1 MNDKKTWSAATLIGG
16 GLDGLMI
23 LAALDRIE
31 GKLAAIQEK
40 MRSKKRRHQGSRI
53 ETTAPAGEGPG

>member
-1 MNDKKTWSAATLIGG
+1 MNDKKTWSAAILIGG

-31 GKLAAIQEK
+31 EKISAIQEK
-40 MRSKKRRHQGSRI
+40 LRPKKRR
-53 ETTAPAGEGPG
+53 P

>member
-1 MNDKKTWSAATLIGG
+1 MNEKKTWSAATLIGG

-31 GKLAAIQEK
+31 GKLAVIQEK
-40 MRSKKRRHQGSRI
+40 MRSKKRGRPGASGPCGSTEARV
-53 ETTAPAGEGPG
+53 